1 MVMLVAEVGGVM
13 LTPESIETAT
23 SPKKMT
29 GSMFIMEA
37 ESIDAVRNVV
47 QNDIYYTSGVVSA
60 TFYTISL
67 QADNYDGS
75 GIPKNW

>member
-1 MVMLVAEVGGVM
+1 MLVAEVGGVM

-23 SPKKMT
+23 STKKMT

-60 TFYTISL
+60 IFYTISL
-67 QADNYDGS
+67 RADNDDGS